1 MPSLPPSFL
10 GLSAAMEAR
19 GGSSIGDGGS
29 STGERGRGG
38 LSASLVAAGS
48 LSIVASAGIAMY
60 RYRELRGRA
69 VDGASGQ
76 ASSARGRAAKKK
88 RPKGARFRK
97 LRTSDGPRAS
107 RVAGGD
113 EYGGDDVQCKV

>member
-1 MPSLPPSFL
+1 
-10 GLSAAMEAR
+10 MEAR
-19 GGSSIGDGGS
+19 GGSSSGDGGS